1 MNCFC
6 RNGLKKILKSLIN
19 ILKKCFVLGLIKILW
34 IVKILDSTE
43 KRLRLIAAGNGVT
56 ESVIIV

>member
-19 ILKKCFVLGLIKILW
+19 ILKKCFVPGLIKILW
-34 IVKILDSTE
+34 IVKIRDSMG
-43 KRLRLIAAGNGVT
+43 KRLLPIVAVNGVT
-56 ESVIIV
+56 ESAIIA